1 MSNRVNRKAA
11 TGEIIIIIIIIIIIT
26 TTKALI
32 GDAKHCVLAVVRRS
46 QKNFAPPETPSRG
59 QGTAKI

>member
-11 TGEIIIIIIIIIIIT
+11 AGEIIIIIT
-26 TTKALI
+26 TTKGLI

-46 QKNFAPPETPSRG
+46 QIFFAPPETPSRG
-59 QGTAKI
+59 HGTAKI